1 MFGVFANSLL
11 NKDLYI
17 YERLVCTWDKK
28 KKKKQKNPKKQTKK
42 KPESHSWTNAR
53 GRHMQFQESKHNL
66 IVQSGSFL
74 QMYT

>member
-1 MFGVFANSLL
+1 MFGVFAISLL
-11 NKDLYI
+11 NKDFYI

-28 KKKKQKNPKKQTKK
+28 KKKPKKTNKQK